1 MDILKEV
8 YKKAVRKKAKI
19 VFVEGEDKR
28 VKEAIKIINKK
39 KLCLPIVLVKGSL
52 EERLNE
58 GVSLLKENKADGLIA
73 GCLLGTAKVARA
85 AFTFKKGLVS
95 GNMLMLKGKGS
106 ALHEP
111 DSNLHEP
118 GTNPQKNKY
127 FIFADASVIPE
138 PNEEQLAV
146 IAKNANELA
155 LNLNIKPRIAFLSFS
170 TNKSSEHTSVEKV
183 RKAVEIAKKNKLNC
197 DGEMQ
202 VDAALISW
210 IGKVKFPKS
219 EIAGNANVL
228 IFPDLNSGNISYK
241 LVERLGG
248 YRAIGPIL
256 SNLEKPVNVLSK
268 GCNSQDIVDLA
279 AITGVEC

>member
-8 YKKAVRKKAKI
+8 CRKAARKKARI

-28 VKEAIKIINKK
+28 IKEAVRVINKK
-39 KLCLPIVLVKGSL
+39 KIAVPVVLVKGSL

-58 GVSLLKENKADGLIA
+58 GVSLLKENKADGMIA

-85 AFTFKKGLVS
+85 AFNFKKGLVS
-95 GNMLMLKGKGS
+95 GNMLMLK
-106 ALHEP
+106 
-111 DSNLHEP
+111 D
-118 GTNPQKNKY
+118 KY
-127 FIFADASVIPE
+127 FIFADASVLPE
-138 PNEEQLAV
+138 PNEEQLAI

-155 LNLNIKPRIAFLSFS
+155 LNLGIKPRIAFLSFS
-170 TNKSSEHTSVEKV
+170 TNKSSEHESVKKI
-183 RKAVEIAKKNKLNC
+183 RKAVEIAKKMNLNA

-210 IGKVKFPKS
+210 IGKVKFPGSK
-219 EIAGNANVL
+219 IAGNANVL

-256 SNLEKPVNVLSK
+256 SNLEKPINVLSK
-268 GCNSQDIVDLA
+268 GCKIQDIIDLCM
-279 AITGVEC
+279 ITGAEC